1 MYSRGSNEAI
11 TIVTDSD
18 GCSILNTGDVEDE
31 VPTVFVLS
39 LENYRR
45 GGGAGL
51 LFQNE
56 GHKDFTYKNP
66 MYDTQKRY
74 PFPLK
79 LKKTEVKPMI
89 RLYYNVIINSIIN
102 TCNNK

>member
-51 LFQNE
+51 LLQNE
-56 GHKDFTYKNP
+56 GHRFH
-66 MYDTQKRY
+66 
-74 PFPLK
+74 
-79 LKKTEVKPMI
+79 I
-89 RLYYNVIINSIIN
+89 
-102 TCNNK
+102 

>member
-1 MYSRGSNEAI
+1 MK
-11 TIVTDSD
+11 
-18 GCSILNTGDVEDE
+18 C
-31 VPTVFVLS
+31 PVFLLS

-51 LFQNE
+51 LLQNE

-66 MYDTQKRY
+66 MCDTQKWH

-79 LKKTEVKPMI
+79 LKKTEVKSMI
-89 RLYYNVIINSIIN
+89 RLYYNVIVNSIIN

>member
-1 MYSRGSNEAI
+1 MKCLQS
-11 TIVTDSD
+11 
-18 GCSILNTGDVEDE
+18 
-31 VPTVFVLS
+31 VLF

-51 LFQNE
+51 LLQNE

-79 LKKTEVKPMI
+79 LKKTE
-89 RLYYNVIINSIIN
+89 
-102 TCNNK
+102 

>member
-51 LFQNE
+51 LLQNE
-56 GHKDFTYKNP
+56 
-66 MYDTQKRY
+66 
-74 PFPLK
+74 
-79 LKKTEVKPMI
+79 
-89 RLYYNVIINSIIN
+89 
-102 TCNNK
+102 